1 MTFDEF
7 LKFIRLG
14 ENPRGSYDTL
24 FNDSQMPGKPF
35 EGTNVSQMTL
45 DELYKFSDPSG
56 AYGQYVKRLNP
67 KNEVATPMGFFQIV
81 GRTLRD
87 FAKRLN
93 LPGDTVFSKDIQ
105 DKLGRAIYESQGQAA
120 FPGAVKAMNKA
131 SATNQ
136 GPKPLKAPGL
146 FNFMEANKMQ
156 PNNQTQAR
164 GGLLQSI
171 FGGGGPRTLEDEQ
184 ARLRRLQFAQSL
196 NALIMPELRM
206 DMQNQID
213 SQRDIVNRNRSISL
227 LRQRAATGDRLAQAA
242 LSGLEG
248 GADIGTVMG
257 AYLQQSMRRPKTFNV
272 DGKIVDEAGNVIFD
286 GNKSGYTDDQTKLMS
301 TLRDDLRKDVETY
314 AIVSNGYDTIAEFYK
329 APSGVS
335 DYALAVAFAKI
346 LDPGS
351 VAREGEVNAVR
362 NAGAL
367 FPNLKA
373 ELTNAITGE
382 GTFSQ
387 ETRDQIIDLALRT
400 YNQKAEQAR
409 KQLAGYQRIAEKG
422 GLTLDD
428 IYSGPMFPEKTTPK
442 GPNDVPPVPSDM
454 TRTVKGQTRPI
465 TQKEWEALW
474 FSKTEAQRNKWL
486 ETGSF
491 N

>member
-7 LKFIRLG
+7 LKFIRAG
-14 ENPRGSYDTL
+14 ESPSGSYDTL
-24 FNDSQMPGKPF
+24 FNNSQMPGKPF
-35 EGTNVSQMTL
+35 EGTKVSQMTL
-45 DELYKFSDPSG
+45 DQLYDFSNPSG
-56 AYGQYVKRLNP
+56 AYGQYVKRVSP
-67 KNEVATPMGFFQIV
+67 KKEVATPMGKFQIV

-87 FAKRLN
+87 FANQLG
-93 LPGDTVFSKDIQ
+93 LPGDTVFNEDVQTKIA
-105 DKLGRAIYESQGQAA
+105 RAIFDKRGPGQW
-120 FPGAVKAMNKA
+120 PGAVKEMKKA
-131 SATNQ
+131 GNQ
-136 GPKPLKAPGL
+136 LVKKPLSAMKQGI
-146 FNFMEANKMQ
+146 FGQSEGMNMQ
-156 PNNQTQAR
+156 PQSR

-171 FGGGGPRTLEDEQ
+171 FGGGGPRTMEDEQ
-184 ARLRRLQFAQSL
+184 ARLRRLQFANAMNSL
-196 NALIMPELRM
+196 IHPDMRT
-206 DMQNQID
+206 DMQPQID
-213 SQRDIVNRNRSISL
+213 AQRDVINRNRSVAFL
-227 LRQRAATGDRLAQAA
+227 KQRAAAGDKIAQAA
-242 LSGLEG
+242 LGGLVG
-248 GADIGTVMG
+248 GLGVDSVLN
-257 AYLQQSMRRPKTFNV
+257 AYLQQSMRTPKTFNV

-387 ETRDQIIDLALRT
+387 ETRDQIIELALRT

-428 IYSGPMFPEKTTPK
+428 IYSGPMFPEKTIPER
-442 GPNDVPPVPSDM
+442 PDEVPPVPPNM
-454 TRTVKGQTRPI
+454 TRTVDGQSRPI

-474 FSKTEAQRNKWL
+474 FSKTEAQRNKWR

>member
-67 KNEVATPMGFFQIV
+67 KKEVATPMGFFQIV

-93 LPGDTVFSKDIQ
+93 LPGDTVFSKDVQ
-105 DKLGRAIYESQGQAA
+105 DRLGRAIYESQGRAA
-120 FPGAVKAMNKA
+120 WPGAVKAMKKA

-136 GPKPLKAPGL
+136 GPKPLTAPGL
-146 FNFMEANKMQ
+146 FNFMESSKMQ
-156 PNNQTQAR
+156 PNNQAQAR

-171 FGGGGPRTLEDEQ
+171 FGGGAPRTLEDEQ

-206 DMQNQID
+206 DMQDQID

-257 AYLQQSMRRPKTFNV
+257 AYFKSAM
-272 DGKIVDEAGNVIFD
+272 AGQD
-286 GNKSGYTDDQTKLMS
+286 TSKLNSEMS
-301 TLRDDLRKDVETY
+301 SLRKEFTGLGTVKEFQSQVTSLGR
-314 AIVSNGYDTIAEFYK
+314 VIASAENPT
-329 APSGVS
+329 AAG
-335 DYALAVAFAKI
+335 DLALIFNFMKV

-351 VAREGEVNAVR
+351 TVREGEFATAQ
-362 NAGAL
+362 NAGSVGSRIRAL
-367 FPNLKA
+367 YNSVVKGTRLTPDQRADFVSRATALYKNA
-373 ELTNAITGE
+373 EKNFAD
-382 GTFSQ
+382 
-387 ETRDQIIDLALRT
+387 TRKT
-400 YNQKAEQAR
+400 YTD
-409 KQLAGYQRIAEKG
+409 IAEKLGYDVDIAVPNFGYG
-422 GLTLDD
+422 GELPIIKQTL
-428 IYSGPMFPEKTTPK
+428 PTLQ
-442 GPNDVPPVPSDM
+442 VPPVPEDAIIKDKTTGQQRSMTQEEWAEVWDTKSDEE
-454 TRTVKGQTRPI
+454 RQYWLKFNVFP
-465 TQKEWEALW
+465 
-474 FSKTEAQRNKWL
+474 SK
-486 ETGSF
+486 
-491 N
+491 